1 MTGNGFV
8 ERRRLGGVPEPFGG
22 LVGVR
27 EVDAGARTVGGGRQV
42 VRTGRARRGFL
53 GHGLD
58 LARLIR
64 DAPEPLR
71 RFGGRAGDRGAGT
84 VQQLLTAR
92 PAQRRIGAQPPED
105 LREVV
110 GAEDL
115 RAEFAVF
122 PGELVDD
129 RQAGFVQFQRRPLD
143 GGVHPRQPRVD
154 VGPAGQPGHPAA
166 VGRTPVRRDLR
177 GQNFP
182 VFGESRADDV
192 GEQLLAL
199 RREVVVRGGL
209 TAQRVGVGLGEE
221 AVEMGD
227 RVLDQACHREQP
239 VGDGIAV
246 ALRGLPQVRRD
257 RGQPLEMRLGRGTG
271 ADRHH
276 RQRGQQARRG
286 SDEHAGH
293 GEVGEAAVEYVE
305 PVSRDAEQ
313 DGPGDPVL
321 GRKRARVDGFG
332 PLCDVGELRAKLLLG
347 LGGQIGQAARVG
359 RQAEHRRQQRIG
371 GEQQLDQLVRQPG
384 DRRHAEPP
392 VLLRICPPAD
402 PNRDR
407 HPAAAPFGTPA
418 VNRR

>member
-1 MTGNGFV
+1 MPSRVQELDPVALAEGMDGLAHCGGHPGVTGDVDDPVVFKGEV
-8 ERRRLGGVPEPFGG
+8 ADDAPEPLGG

-92 PAQRRIGAQPPED
+92 PAQRRIVAQPPED

-199 RREVVVRGGL
+199 RREVVVRVSSAGGRQTWRL
-209 TAQRVGVGLGEE
+209 LIHHLAT
-221 AVEMGD
+221 
-227 RVLDQACHREQP
+227 
-239 VGDGIAV
+239 
-246 ALRGLPQVRRD
+246 
-257 RGQPLEMRLGRGTG
+257 GQPP
-271 ADRHH
+271 
-276 RQRGQQARRG
+276 
-286 SDEHAGH
+286 
-293 GEVGEAAVEYVE
+293 AA
-305 PVSRDAEQ
+305 
-313 DGPGDPVL
+313 
-321 GRKRARVDGFG
+321 
-332 PLCDVGELRAKLLLG
+332 
-347 LGGQIGQAARVG
+347 
-359 RQAEHRRQQRIG
+359 
-371 GEQQLDQLVRQPG
+371 
-384 DRRHAEPP
+384 PP
-392 VLLRICPPAD
+392 V
-402 PNRDR
+402 
-407 HPAAAPFGTPA
+407 AAG
-418 VNRR
+418 R